1 MKIKGL
7 FVGLL
12 ILGVLFPN
20 VVKSQIVPSEME
32 GVAPMLVHFEATCTT
47 TEFHH
52 ALFTWNFDDDQG
64 LVWGTNSKSQ
74 NRAEGPVTAHL
85 FGTPG
90 IFDVILTKT
99 QENGSTFYDTIT
111 ITVADPT
118 TVFTG
123 NLTICVNPANDLDF
137 SAAPAGALHINTDS
151 LHTITSYA
159 TPGHRILF
167 KRGGVWTIFTTP
179 NWPENGGLVMLGAY
193 GDGVN
198 PDPLGIYENN
208 PQINVQGGNFLPI
221 GFKQNW
227 KIMDITLSD
236 PSKQNGSFGG
246 AESFKKW
253 LFLRLKLD
261 GFNVP
266 IGWST
271 WNDPNGNTHAD
282 LMGIVSCIFE
292 NAAVNVGYV
301 GSERLMILGS
311 IFRNASE
318 SHVLR
323 VWQCYKGIIAHNQI
337 SGSSINSSTGRHAL
351 KFHGPT
357 ESQIATT
364 EWSHLNKRTQFSII
378 SDNVFGTS
386 GPWPVMVAPQD
397 NGSDERLSHIIFERN
412 QYFSDF
418 GTSSSLS
425 LQPSVIFS
433 FIGQNITIRNNIID
447 ASSNGTYFTGITV
460 SKTNATPSP
469 DQIEIYHNTIYKYA
483 DPNGQIWYGISI
495 PDTCGL
501 VTVRNNLVEF
511 PYVCAG
517 HFSVYNGSP
526 NTVFTDNVL
535 NSTVTFENPHDP
547 NPLQRSFRL
556 HSNSLSAINMGYP
569 LSVVY
574 NDFDGVVRPQGTGY
588 DIGAFEFI
596 EPIGINENEF
606 EQNVNIFP
614 NPTSGILNIETKEQI
629 KCFEIFDMTGTSCAQ
644 FQNTNN
650 VNLTF
655 LPSGFYLVKI
665 STQSGLPIIKKL
677 SIIK

>member
-1 MKIKGL
+1 MKMKI
-7 FVGLL
+7 LL
-12 ILGVLFPN
+12 IGISVWGVLFSN
-20 VVKSQIVPSEME
+20 VVKSQIIASEVQ
-32 GVAPMLVHFEATCTT
+32 GVAPMLVHFEASCTA

-52 ALFTWNFDDDQG
+52 ALFTWNFGDNQAG
-64 LVWGTNSKSQ
+64 VWGTDFKSQ

-85 FGTPG
+85 FETPG
-90 IFDVILTKT
+90 IFDVMLTKT
-99 QENGSTFYDTIT
+99 QEDGSTFSDTMT
-111 ITVADPT
+111 ITVLDPT
-118 TVFTG
+118 TVFAG
-123 NLTICVNPANDLDF
+123 NLTVCVNPANDPDF

-151 LHTITSYA
+151 IHTITSYA
-159 TPGHRILF
+159 TPGHRILL
-167 KRGGVWTIFTTP
+167 KRGGVWTIYTTP
-179 NWPENGGLVMLGAY
+179 NWPENSGLVVIGAY
-193 GDGVN
+193 GEGIN
-198 PDPLGIYENN
+198 PNSLGIYENN
-208 PQINVQGGNFLPI
+208 PVVIVNGGDFLPI

-253 LFLRLKLD
+253 LFLRLKVD
-261 GFNVP
+261 GFDVP

-337 SGSSINSSTGRHAL
+337 SGSSINSNTGRHAL
-351 KFHGPT
+351 KFHGPP

-364 EWSHLNKRTQFSII
+364 EWSHLNKRTQFSVIA
-378 SDNVFGTS
+378 DNVFGTS

-397 NGSDERLSHIIFERN
+397 NGSDERISHIIFERN
-412 QYFSDF
+412 LYFSDF
-418 GTSSSLS
+418 GTPSSLS
-425 LQPSVIFS
+425 LQPSVIFT
-433 FIGQNITIRNNIID
+433 FIGQNITVRNNIID
-447 ASSNGTYFTGITV
+447 ASSNGTYFTGISV

-483 DPNGQIWYGISI
+483 DPNGQIWYGIAI
-495 PDTCGL
+495 PDICGL

-526 NTVFTDNVL
+526 NTVYTDNVL
-535 NSTVTFENPHDP
+535 NSTVTFENPDDP
-547 NPLQRSFRL
+547 NPLLRSFRL
-556 HSNSLSAINMGYP
+556 HPNSLSAINMGYI
-569 LSVVY
+569 LSVVH
-574 NDFDGVVRPQGTGY
+574 NDFDGVERPQGSGY
-588 DIGAFEFI
+588 DIGAYEYVT
-596 EPIGINENEF
+596 PIGIEENYISI
-606 EQNVNIFP
+606 NSKIYP
-614 NPTSGILNIETKEQI
+614 NPTSGILNIETNDQI
-629 KCFEIFDMTGTSCAQ
+629 LNIEIFDMTGKSCAQ
-644 FQNTNN
+644 FQNINT
-650 VNLTF
+650 VNLSF
-655 LPSGFYLVKI
+655 LPSGFYMIKI
-665 STQSGLPIIKKL
+665 YTQNGSPIIRKIA
-677 SIIK
+677 IIK

>member
-1 MKIKGL
+1 MKIKM
-7 FVGLL
+7 LL
-12 ILGVLFPN
+12 IGMLLLGILFPN
-20 VVKSQIVPSEME
+20 VVKSQIMASEVQ
-32 GVAPMLVHFEATCTT
+32 GVAPMLVHFEASCTA

-52 ALFTWNFDDDQG
+52 ALFTWNFGDNQAD
-64 LVWGTNSKSQ
+64 VWGTDFKSQ

-85 FGTPG
+85 FETAG

-99 QENGSTFYDTIT
+99 QENGPTSSDTMT
-111 ITVADPT
+111 ITVLDPT
-118 TVFTG
+118 TIFAG
-123 NLTICVNPANDLDF
+123 NLTVCVNPANDPDF

-151 LHTITSYA
+151 IHTITSYA

-179 NWPENGGLVMLGAY
+179 NWPENSGLVVIGAY
-193 GDGVN
+193 GEGIN
-198 PDPLGIYENN
+198 PNSLGIYENN
-208 PQINVQGGNFLPI
+208 PVVIVNGGDFLPI

-236 PSKQNGSFGG
+236 PSHQNGPFGG

-253 LFLRLKLD
+253 LFLRLKVD
-261 GFNVP
+261 GFDVP

-271 WNDPNGNTHAD
+271 WNDPNGNTHVD

-311 IFRNASE
+311 IFRNASQ

-337 SGSSINSSTGRHAL
+337 SGSSINSVTGRHAL
-351 KFHGPT
+351 KFHGPG
-357 ESQIATT
+357 ESQINTT

-397 NGSDERLSHIIFERN
+397 NGSDERISHIIFERN

-418 GTSSSLS
+418 GTPSSLS
-425 LQPSVIFS
+425 LQPSVIFT
-433 FIGQNITIRNNIID
+433 FIGQNITVRNNIID
-447 ASSNGTYFTGITV
+447 ASSNGTYFTGISV
-460 SKTNATPSP
+460 SKTNATLSP

-483 DPNGQIWYGISI
+483 DPNGQIWYGIAI

-517 HFSVYNGSP
+517 HFSVYNVSP
-526 NTVFTDNVL
+526 NTVYTDNVL
-535 NSTVTFENPHDP
+535 NSTVTFENPDDP
-547 NPLQRSFRL
+547 NPLLRSFKL
-556 HSNSLSAINMGYP
+556 HPNSLSAINMGYV
-569 LSVVY
+569 LSVVH
-574 NDFDGVVRPQGTGY
+574 NDFDGVLRPQGLGY
-588 DIGAFEFI
+588 DIGAYENVS
-596 EPIGINENEF
+596 PNGIGENNRSINSK
-606 EQNVNIFP
+606 IYP
-614 NPTSGILNIETKEQI
+614 NPTTGILNIEANEQI
-629 KCFEIFDMTGTSCAQ
+629 LNIEIMDMTGKSCAQ
-644 FQNTNN
+644 FQNINT
-650 VNLTF
+650 VNLSF
-655 LPSGFYLVKI
+655 LPSGFYMLKI
-665 STQSGLPIIKKL
+665 QSNNGTHTMHKL